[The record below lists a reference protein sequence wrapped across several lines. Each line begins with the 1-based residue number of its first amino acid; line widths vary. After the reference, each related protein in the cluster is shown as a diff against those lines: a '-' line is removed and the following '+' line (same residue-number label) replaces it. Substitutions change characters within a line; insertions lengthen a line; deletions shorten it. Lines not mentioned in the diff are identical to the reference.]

1 MENLSIKLNLKKMS
15 RVGVATIRNVKCVV
29 IPIEENDIFVSVDE
43 TGKVKNIYLDLAAWA
58 NRNGI
63 SQYGDSHLIKMSY
76 SEEFRSAH
84 PEIVENSPIVGNA
97 KPLKAGNAA
106 DIADAPVVAAE
117 EDNGLPL

>member
-58 NRNGI
+58 NRNGV
-63 SQYGDSHLIKMSY
+63 SQYGDTHLIKMSY
-76 SEEFRSAH
+76 SEEFRTAH
-84 PEIVENSPIVGNA
+84 PGVVENSPIVGNA
-97 KPLKAGNAA
+97 KPLKVGNAA
-106 DIADAPVVAAE
+106 DIVDAPA
-117 EDNGLPL
+117 

>member
-58 NRNGI
+58 NRNGV
-63 SQYGDSHLIKMSY
+63 SQYGDTHLIKMSY
-76 SEEFRSAH
+76 SEDFRTAH
-84 PEIVENSPIVGNA
+84 PGVVENSPIVGNV
-97 KPLKAGNAA
+97 KPLKVGNAA
-106 DIADAPVVAAE
+106 DIVDAPVVNVE
-117 EDNGLPL
+117 EDNGLPF

>member
-1 MENLSIKLNLKKMS
+1 M
-15 RVGVATIRNVKCVV
+15 
-29 IPIEENDIFVSVDE
+29 
-43 TGKVKNIYLDLAAWA
+43 KNIYLDLAAWA

-97 KPLKAGNAA
+97 KPLKVGNAA
-106 DIADAPVVAAE
+106 DIADAPVVDVE
-117 EDNGLPL
+117 EDNGLPF